1 MDCRTF
7 HQKLEDYLEN
17 GLDFSGRLGME
28 RHAQRC
34 ISCGKVMTDAQH
46 LRQMAS
52 ELHRVKAPAN
62 FESSVLKEI
71 AIRKDR
77 GRLWSVRRYWIHGF
91 EWPSWRKVAFASSSL
106 AILSIAIFYASH
118 RATFEHTSIP
128 PRVAV
133 EPAKTAIEMKEVKDS
148 PDNTVAALLSKKPV
162 ASKTRKPAIKAQ
174 PPRNAAEPEL
184 LVNQDVQ
191 EMDYEEYTIRGSDNH
206 AVPVR
211 LPKRIPLRYNQMSE
225 EYFILNVSH

>member
-1 MDCRTF
+1 MDCRAF

-17 GLDFSGRLGME
+17 GMDFSGRFGME
-28 RHAQRC
+28 RHARHC
-34 ISCGKVMTDAQH
+34 IGCGKVMADAQH

-71 AIRKDR
+71 AIRKAH

-118 RATFEHTSIP
+118 RATFEPVSAP
-128 PRVAV
+128 PRIAFESAKIAV
-133 EPAKTAIEMKEVKDS
+133 EVKEVKDR
-148 PDNTVAALLSKKPV
+148 PDNKVAALLSKEPV
-162 ASKTRKPAIKAQ
+162 TAETRKPAIKAQ
-174 PPRNAAEPEL
+174 SSRKAVEPER
-184 LVNQDVQ
+184 LVNQGAQ
-191 EMDYEEYTIRGSDNH
+191 EMDYVEYTIRGSDNH